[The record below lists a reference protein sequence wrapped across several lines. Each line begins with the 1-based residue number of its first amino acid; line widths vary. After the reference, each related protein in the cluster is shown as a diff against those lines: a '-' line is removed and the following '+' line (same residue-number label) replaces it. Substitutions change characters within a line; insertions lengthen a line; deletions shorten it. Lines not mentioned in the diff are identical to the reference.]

1 MSDSSPPAPAQPDH
15 GMPPRV
21 LVVDDESVIREILS
35 DFLMM
40 EGYQV
45 LTAGDGTEAVE
56 VLARETVHMVVSDLK
71 MPRMDGLELLGHIR
85 EHHPELVT
93 LIMTG
98 YGTVETAIE
107 AMKRGAFDYVLK
119 PFKVEEVMHTVGRAF
134 AQQRLRAENIELRAA
149 LSLYQLAGSLGDAIE
164 LAPTLRLVV
173 DTVLAQNQAE
183 RVSVIL
189 RPDEDQHW
197 EGASAGAGEPLTDAD
212 VTVEA
217 LSLTE
222 AVVAS
227 NGRAF
232 KYLRGSQRTQNVT
245 SMMATPLMSQAS
257 PLGLLVAVREG
268 GRAFIEGDRKLL
280 TIIAD
285 RAAVA
290 VHNAQL
296 YGNLERSF
304 VMTIEAFVTA
314 LEEKDRYTAGHSE
327 RVAEFALV
335 TARQMGLS
343 DQECDLIYQ
352 GGRVHDIGK
361 LTLHNDELN
370 KPAAL
375 TDEEFQRF
383 RAHPAYGE
391 RLLQN
396 IPTFRPVLSAV
407 GGHHEKFDGSGY
419 PRGLKGEDIPVM
431 ARIMSVA
438 DTYDAMTSHRAYRSA
453 LKHSVA
459 VAELDRC
466 AGTQFDP
473 DVVAAFLVAIETW
486 RDERKAA
493 GREYP
498 M

>member
-1 MSDSSPPAPAQPDH
+1 M
-15 GMPPRV
+15 
-21 LVVDDESVIREILS
+21 DDESVIREILS

-56 VLARETVHMVVSDLK
+56 VLGRETVHMVISDLK
-71 MPRMDGLELLGHIR
+71 MPQMGGLELLAHIR
-85 EHHPELVT
+85 EHYPELVT

-149 LSLYQLAGSLGDAIE
+149 LSLYQLAGNLGDAIE

-173 DTVLAQNQAE
+173 DTVLAETQAD
-183 RVSVIL
+183 RVSLIL
-189 RPDEDQHW
+189 RPDEDQSW
-197 EGASAGAGEPLTDAD
+197 EGASAGEGEPITDAD

-217 LSLTE
+217 LSLTG

-232 KYLRGSQRTQNVT
+232 KYLRGSRRTQNVT
-245 SMMATPLMSQAS
+245 SMMATPLTSQAS

-296 YGNLERSF
+296 YSNLERSF
-304 VMTIEAFVTA
+304 VTTIEAFVTA

-335 TARQMGLS
+335 TAREMGLAE
-343 DQECDLIYQ
+343 QQCDLIYQ

-361 LTLHNDELN
+361 LTLKSDELN

-391 RLLQN
+391 RLLQD
-396 IPTFRPVLSAV
+396 IPIFRKVLPAV
-407 GGHHEKFDGSGY
+407 GGHHEKWDGSGY
-419 PRGLKGEDIPVM
+419 PRGLSGDEIPLM

-453 LKHSVA
+453 LKHTVA
-459 VAELDRC
+459 IAELDRC

-473 DVVAAFLVAIETW
+473 DVVSAFLVAIETW
-486 RDERKAA
+486 RDERQAQ

-498 M
+498 R

>member
-1 MSDSSPPAPAQPDH
+1 MSETPSRPDPDDGTPA
-15 GMPPRV
+15 RV

-45 LTAGDGTEAVE
+45 LSAGDGTEAVE
-56 VLARETVHMVVSDLK
+56 VLARETVHMVISDLK
-71 MPRMDGLELLGHIR
+71 MPSMDGLELLAHIR
-85 EHHPELVT
+85 EHHPDLVT

-134 AQQRLRAENIELRAA
+134 AQQRLRAENIELRAS
-149 LSLYQLAGSLGDAIE
+149 LSLYQLAAELGDE
-164 LAPTLRLVV
+164 VKLAPTLRLVV
-173 DTVLAQNQAE
+173 DTVMDQTKAD
-183 RVSVIL
+183 RVSLIL
-189 RPDEDQHW
+189 RPDEDQQW
-197 EGASAGAGEPLTDAD
+197 EGASAGEGEAITDAD
-212 VTVEA
+212 VTIEA
-217 LSLTE
+217 LSLTS
-222 AVVAS
+222 AVLAS

-232 KYLRGSQRTQNVT
+232 KYLRGSDRTQTVT
-245 SMMATPLMSQAS
+245 SVMMTPLTSHGR
-257 PLGLLVAVREG
+257 PLGLLVAVRER
-268 GRAFIEGDRKLL
+268 GRPFIEGDRKLL

-296 YGNLERSF
+296 YANLERSF
-304 VMTIEAFVTA
+304 VTTIEAFVTA

-335 TARQMGLS
+335 TARELGLS
-343 DQECDLIYQ
+343 EAECDLIYQ

-361 LTLHNDELN
+361 LTLRVDELN

-375 TDEEFQRF
+375 TNEEFERF
-383 RAHPAYGE
+383 RAHPSYGE
-391 RLLQN
+391 RLLRE
-396 IPTFRPVLSAV
+396 IPTFRAVLPAV
-407 GGHHEKFDGSGY
+407 GGHHEKWDGSGY
-419 PRGLKGEDIPVM
+419 PRGLAGEDIPMM

-453 LKHSVA
+453 LKHAVA
-459 VAELDRC
+459 VAELERC
-466 AGTQFDP
+466 GGTQFDP
-473 DVVAAFLVAIETW
+473 AVVAAFLVAIEGW
-486 RDERKAA
+486 RDDRKAN

-498 M
+498 R